1 MYGSIVTLID
11 TVHYINDLEARVA
24 WLESVVRE
32 HAPGVGLDGE
42 QNHQYTVNGART
54 LESPRSLEE
63 AATTI
68 TTSRGYSKDD
78 TSLRD
83 VTDQVGLVSVNGAD
97 LRYLGSSSGLF
108 FTRLVLT
115 GGPDGKHL
123 FSKPKSK

>member
-1 MYGSIVTLID
+1 MTRSS
-11 TVHYINDLEARVA
+11 YINDLEARVA

-42 QNHQYTVNGART
+42 QNHQHTVNGART

-83 VTDQVGLVSVNGAD
+83 VTDQIGLVSVNGAD
-97 LRYLGSSSGLF
+97 LRYLGPSSGLF

-115 GGPDGKHL
+115 GGPDGKYL